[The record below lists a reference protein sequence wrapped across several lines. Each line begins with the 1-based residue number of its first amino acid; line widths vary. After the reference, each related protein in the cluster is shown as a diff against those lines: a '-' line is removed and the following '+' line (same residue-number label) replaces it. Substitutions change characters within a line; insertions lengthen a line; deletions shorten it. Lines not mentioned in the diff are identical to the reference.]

1 MGIQRFNDR
10 FLGNADVPSSGEIS
24 GASPPA
30 VKGKAVGTPNIVKTD
45 GTANPRANTQ
55 TLQSGGNSTP
65 STSKTHWPAKVDQFN
80 GEVV

>member
-10 FLGNADVPSSGEIS
+10 FLGNAEVPATGELA

-30 VKGKAVGTPNIVKTD
+30 MTAKAVGTPPIVKAD

-55 TLQSGGNSTP
+55 TKMAGSPSTP
-65 STSKTHWPAKVDQFN
+65 STSKTHWPAKVDRFN
-80 GEVV
+80 GESV